1 MVFRSP
7 YPDVIIPERSFSDY
21 VFEHV
26 ARWGDAPAFIDGP
39 SGRTLTFAE
48 VADGARRVASSMAER
63 GLHKGDVFALYCP
76 NLPEYAVAV
85 HGVVML
91 GGVVTTANPLYTA
104 DELAYQLNDAG
115 ATYVLTVPPSLDKA
129 KKAAAKTGVR
139 ELFVIGEAPGATP
152 FSELLQ
158 GNGHPPEVHINP
170 REDVALLPYSSGTV
184 GRPKGVVLTH
194 YNLTALLQQIAPLL
208 PDRLGDR
215 VLGFLP
221 FFHIFGLQVLRNN
234 TLRNGITC
242 VTMPRFDFE
251 LFLRFI
257 QEHRITRL
265 YAVPPI
271 VLGLAKQPL
280 VDQYD
285 LSSLRCILS
294 GAAPLDGAIQQT
306 VASRLNVPVV
316 QGYGMTETSLA
327 IALTPPDSA
336 SVKVGAAGVLIP
348 NMEGKV
354 VDPLTGTEL
363 GAHERGELLVRGPN
377 IMRGYLKNRDAT
389 TVTIEPDGWLHT
401 GDIVSVDEEG
411 YIFVVDRLKELIK
424 YKGMQVAPAEVE
436 GVLVTHPAI
445 ADAAVIG
452 IPDEEAGEV
461 PKAFVALKEAT
472 TPEAIM
478 QYVAGKVAPHKRVR
492 QVEIVDAIPKSASGK
507 ILRRVLVERE
517 QAQRAGQTAPPQG
530 AQSPTLTRYPDALG
544 RKPRNA

>member
-7 YPDVIIPERSFSDY
+7 YPDVIIPEQSFSDY

-26 ARWGDAPAFIDGP
+26 SRWGDAPAFIDGP

-63 GLHKGDVFALYCP
+63 GFHKGEVFAMYCP

-91 GGVVTTANPLYTA
+91 GGVVTTVNPLYTA
-104 DELAYQLNDAG
+104 DELAYQLHDAG
-115 ATYVLTVPPSLDKA
+115 ATYVLTVPSFLDKA
-129 KKAAAKTGVR
+129 KEAAARAGVR

-158 GNGHPPEVHINP
+158 GNGHPPKAHINP
-170 REDVALLPYSSGTV
+170 REDIALLPYSSGTV
-184 GRPKGVVLTH
+184 GRPKGVMLTH
-194 YNLTALLQQIAPLL
+194 YSLTALLQQIAALL
-208 PDRLGDR
+208 PDRAGDR

-221 FFHIFGLQVLRNN
+221 FFHIFGLQVLMNN

-257 QEHRITRL
+257 QDYRITHL
-265 YAVPPI
+265 YLVPPI
-271 VLGLAKQPL
+271 VLALAKQP
-280 VDQYD
+280 VIERYD
-285 LSSLRCILS
+285 LSSLRYILS
-294 GAAPLDGAIQQT
+294 GAAPLDEAIQQA

-336 SVKVGAAGVLIP
+336 SVKAGAAGVLIP
-348 NMEGKV
+348 NLEGKV

-363 GAHERGELLVRGPN
+363 AAREPGELLVRGPN
-377 IMRGYLKNRDAT
+377 IMRGYLKNPNAT
-389 TVTIEPDGWLHT
+389 TITIESDGWLHT
-401 GDIVSVDEEG
+401 GDIVYVDDEG

-461 PKAFVALKEAT
+461 PKAFVALKEAA

-517 QAQRAGQTAPPQG
+517 KAQRSGQTAAP
-530 AQSPTLTRYPDALG
+530 
-544 RKPRNA
+544 